1 MQLLNKG
8 KANRKERDLF
18 YSTRARPERKTG
30 SRVVFAECLQKKR
43 RRNPPSSLSWIC
55 VLQNR
60 APAFWHGSVTRA
72 DGGTES
78 VGAEGAAFMWCEKRC
93 CDAFNANFLT
103 LCCRLK

>member
-43 RRNPPSSLSWIC
+43 RRYDVRGEILR
-55 VLQNR
+55 LL
-60 APAFWHGSVTRA
+60 FLGSA
-72 DGGTES
+72 
-78 VGAEGAAFMWCEKRC
+78 
-93 CDAFNANFLT
+93 
-103 LCCRLK
+103 CCRIALQRSGTAP